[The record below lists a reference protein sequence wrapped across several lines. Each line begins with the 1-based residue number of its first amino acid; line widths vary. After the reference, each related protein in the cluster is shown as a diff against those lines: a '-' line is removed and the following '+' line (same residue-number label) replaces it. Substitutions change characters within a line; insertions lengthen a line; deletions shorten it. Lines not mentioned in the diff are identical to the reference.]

1 MLYERVNNAKERM
14 KGTVKET
21 TESTLVGEALENSW
35 DYAGYR
41 ELVRKQV
48 DEGRTSGLNQ
58 SEAYVYYTLL
68 NHKRMRRWEKKTRL
82 PAPLA
87 EALSKLEEPWIWL
100 VLTETW
106 CGDAAPV
113 LPIMEAFASQ
123 TDSLEL
129 RIALRDEHPE
139 LMDRFLTNNARSIPK
154 LLMVRP
160 ADKRVVASWGPR
172 PEGAAQMVEAYRQE
186 HGKLTEELR
195 MSLQKWYNTDRGKS
209 IMQELSG
216 LLSLE

>member
-1 MLYERVNNAKERM
+1 M
-14 KGTVKET
+14 KGSIKES
-21 TESTLVGEALENSW
+21 TESVLVGEALENSW
-35 DYAGYR
+35 DYPGYR

-68 NHKRMRRWEKKTRL
+68 NHKRMRRWEKKIRL
-82 PAPLA
+82 PAHLTG
-87 EALSKLEEPWIWL
+87 ALSNMEESWIWL

-139 LMDRFLTNNARSIPK
+139 LMDRFLTRNARSIPK

-160 ADKRVVASWGPR
+160 ADHRVVASWGPR
-172 PEGAAQMVEAYRQE
+172 PEAAAQMVESYRQE

-195 MSLQKWYNTDRGKS
+195 TSLQKWYNTDRGRS
-209 IMQELSG
+209 IMRELAG

>member
-1 MLYERVNNAKERM
+1 M
-14 KGTVKET
+14 KGSVKET
-21 TESTLVGEALENSW
+21 TESELLEEALENSW
-35 DYAGYR
+35 DYPGYR
-41 ELVRKQV
+41 ELVREQV

-68 NHKRMRRWEKKTRL
+68 NHKRMRRWEKRTRL
-82 PAPLA
+82 PAHLA
-87 EALSKLEEPWIWL
+87 DSLSNLQESWIWL

-123 TDSLEL
+123 TGSLEL

-154 LLMVRP
+154 LLMVRA
-160 ADKRVVASWGPR
+160 ADKQVVATWGPR
-172 PEGAAQMVEAYRQE
+172 PEAAAQMVEAYRQE

-195 MSLQKWYNTDRGKS
+195 ASLQKWYNTDRGKS
-209 IMQELSG
+209 IMRELAG
-216 LLSLE
+216 LLALE

>member
-1 MLYERVNNAKERM
+1 MSSTHIKAQ
-14 KGTVKET
+14 T
-21 TESTLVGEALENSW
+21 TSLLRRALEDSW

-82 PAPLA
+82 PEDLKGTLA
-87 EALSKLEEPWIWL
+87 KMEEPWIWL

-113 LPIMEAFASQ
+113 LPIMEAFASNS
-123 TDSLEL
+123 DSLNL
-129 RIALRDEHPE
+129 RIALRDEHQE

-154 LLMVRP
+154 LLMIRP
-160 ADKRVVASWGPR
+160 SDYKVVASWGPR
-172 PEGAAQMVEAYRQE
+172 PREVAQMVAAYREE

-195 MSLQKWYNTDRGKS
+195 MSLQKWYNKDRGRS
-209 IMQELSG
+209 IIRELSE
-216 LLSLE
+216 LLALE

>member
-1 MLYERVNNAKERM
+1 MASTQTK
-14 KGTVKET
+14 TET
-21 TESTLVGEALENSW
+21 ASLVRQALEDSW
-35 DYAGYR
+35 DYPGYR

-68 NHKRMRRWEKKTRL
+68 NHKRMRRWEKKTAL
-82 PAPLA
+82 PENLKT
-87 EALSKLEEPWIWL
+87 ALSGLEQPWIWL

-113 LPIMEAFASQ
+113 LPIMDAFASQ

-129 RIALRDEHPE
+129 RIALRDEHQD
-139 LMDRFLTNNARSIPK
+139 LMDLFLTNNARSIPK

-160 ADKRVVASWGPR
+160 SDYKVVASWGPR
-172 PEGAAQMVEAYRQE
+172 PEEAAQMVAAYREE

-195 MSLQKWYNTDRGKS
+195 TSLQKWYNADRGES
-209 IMQELSG
+209 IIRELSE
-216 LLSLE
+216 LLALE